1 MGPIAVIFVVLYGA
15 ILLLALRR
23 RLLGKLA
30 ARSLRRRVGQS
41 LLVVAGL
48 MVGTTAITASLIG
61 ADSTEQSAVL
71 NTYRGWGMI
80 DYIVTAPN
88 NGFFDSS
95 AATRLQAD
103 PTLARDT
110 DGIAPGIDQLG
121 SAADLDRRQSESGN
135 VTLVG
140 FDPAGQ
146 RKTFG
151 AFRLLDGRTTYL
163 DDLGPNGVVLSHR
176 LADHLDARVG
186 DHLRVTV
193 EALAPGPP
201 VDLTVAGIALAEGP
215 GAYGLSKEVF
225 APLDVAQKIVN
236 TDKINV
242 VRVSAKGGL
251 EPAHSAFPV
260 LRDAVKKLGVGSISA
275 HDSKALDIKQAKKNT
290 QFIKTFLV
298 AMSVLIMAAG
308 AALVVNLIS
317 MLAEERR
324 AQLGVLRA
332 LGLTR
337 RRLVLLSVIEGA
349 VYSLAAAGAGMLL
362 GIPAGRVISSRFAK
376 AFSEF
381 GGGNFDFRFT
391 FSVKGATLAEA
402 FALGSILTLVVVYIT
417 SRRTSRMSI
426 PAAIKNLPDP
436 AKDHRRGWLRP
447 VLVTLAAVAGLA
459 GVIGGKNFGRLAA
472 GIALIAAVA
481 SLTRRLL
488 PARLHTSF
496 AGLALGGWALWSVY
510 SVDPNADASIFFPI
524 FVVSLLSTVLGL
536 TIIAVAN
543 LRVAEWFFGLLGRA
557 FSGLRAMLRP
567 PLAYMARRGFRTGL
581 TTGVFAIVLAML
593 QMFAVFTF
601 IFRPDYTKAAKG
613 ADVRLIATASPT
625 IKLPSDVA
633 PDVRRFTLFPT
644 FGYVGPFHSPNA
656 FGSGDR
662 AFIPIYETS
671 SDTAARPPLKLDG
684 KLKGVS
690 ETLAWQAASGDASA
704 VQRIGADGLVC
715 PSDPLTGAKA
725 KKGAPHVRASAFVIT
740 DFGSSGDCVEMQGAT
755 GPVILRTVGI
765 QTFGLLDGMFASKT
779 VLADFPG
786 LPRGSAAMVDLKPGV
801 NATQAAR
808 RIESDLF
815 GQGVDATTTR
825 ELLDQTYRAN
835 RSFFSVIDLLMR
847 MGLVVGVLA
856 LGIVALRAIIERRH
870 IIGVL
875 RAIGYQRWQVM
886 SGLMTEAATTTF
898 VGVIVGMATGVM
910 LGYIF
915 YRQADTKVP
924 FGIDWPSIL
933 GAVGAVFVAV
943 IIVTLGPAWRAS
955 RLPPAEAVRYTE

>member
-1 MGPIAVIFVVLYGA
+1 MNAVAVVFVVIYGS
-15 ILLLALRR
+15 ILFLAFRRPLLA
-23 RLLGKLA
+23 RLAG
-30 ARSLRRRVGQS
+30 RSLRHRLGQS

-71 NTYRGWGMI
+71 NTYRGWGLI
-80 DYIVTAPN
+80 DYLVTAPN
-88 NGFFDSS
+88 NRFFDPAV
-95 AATRLQAD
+95 AARLAAD
-103 PTLARDT
+103 PALAGVT

-140 FDPAGQ
+140 LDPAGQ

-151 AFRLLDGRTTYL
+151 AFTLLDGRKTYL
-163 DDLGPNGVVLSHR
+163 DDLGPKGVVLSHR

-186 DHLRVTV
+186 DQLRVAV
-193 EALAPGPP
+193 ETLKPGPP

-225 APLDVAQKIVN
+225 APLAVAQEIVHAEQ
-236 TDKINV
+236 INV
-242 VRVSAKGGL
+242 VRVSATGGAK
-251 EPAHSAFPV
+251 PSRSAFVP
-260 LRDAVKKLGVGSISA
+260 LRDAVKRLGVDSLAA
-275 HDSKALDIKQAKKNT
+275 HDSKSGDVNQAKKNT
-290 QFIKTFLV
+290 SFIKTFLV

-324 AQLGVLRA
+324 AQLGILRA
-332 LGLTR
+332 LGLAR

-349 VYSLAAAGAGMLL
+349 VYSLAAAAAGMLL
-362 GIPAGRVISSRFAK
+362 GIPAGRVISTRFAH

-391 FSVKGATLAEA
+391 FSVKGSTLALA
-402 FALGSILTLVVVYIT
+402 FALGSILTLAVVFIT

-426 PAAIKNLPDP
+426 PAAIRNLPEP
-436 AKDHRRGWLRP
+436 AKDSRRGRLRR
-447 VLVTLAAVAGLA
+447 VLVALAAVAGVA

-472 GIALIAAVA
+472 GIALIAALA

-488 PARLHTSF
+488 PARLHSTL
-496 AGLALGGWALWSVY
+496 AGFALGSWALWSVY
-510 SVDPNADASIFFPI
+510 RVDPNSDASTFFPI
-524 FVVSLLSTVLGL
+524 FVVTLLSTVLGL

-601 IFRPDYTKAAKG
+601 IFRPDYAKAARG
-613 ADVRLIATASPT
+613 ADVRLVSTGSPT
-625 IKLPSDVA
+625 IAMP
-633 PDVRRFTLFPT
+633 PDVQPEVDRLTVFST
-644 FGYVGPFHSPNA
+644 FGYVGPFHSPDA

-662 AFIPIYETS
+662 AFVPIYETGP
-671 SDTAARPPLKLDG
+671 DTGVDESRAWRAAAGDP
-684 KLKGVS
+684 
-690 ETLAWQAASGDASA
+690 AAIAA
-704 VQRIGADGLVC
+704 IGAKGLEC
-715 PSDPLTGAKA
+715 PSDPATGAKP
-725 KKGAPHVRASAFVIT
+725 KKGGPHVLASAFVIT
-740 DFGSSGDCVEMQGAT
+740 DFGSSGACLRMLGGS
-755 GPVILRTVGI
+755 GPVTLRIVGV
-765 QTFGLLDGMFASKT
+765 QTFGILDGMFASHS
-779 VLADFPG
+779 VIADFPG
-786 LPRGSAAMVDLKPGV
+786 LPRGASAMVDLKPGV
-801 NATQAAR
+801 DARSAAR
-808 RIESDLF
+808 KIEAELF
-815 GQGVDATTTR
+815 GQGVDATTTK

-870 IIGVL
+870 VIGVL
-875 RAIGYQRWQVM
+875 RAIGYKRWQVM

-898 VGVIVGMATGVM
+898 VGVVVGMITGIL

-924 FGIDWPSIL
+924 FGVDWAAIL
-933 GAVGAVFVAV
+933 GAVAAVFVAV
-943 IIVTLGPAWRAS
+943 VVVTVGPAWRAS

>member
-1 MGPIAVIFVVLYGA
+1 MNPVLVVFLVIYGA
-15 ILLLALRR
+15 ILFLALRR
-23 RLLGKLA
+23 RLLGRLA
-30 ARSLRRRVGQS
+30 ARSLRRRIGQS

-61 ADSTEQSAVL
+61 ADSTQDSAVL
-71 NTYRGWGMI
+71 NTYRGWGMV
-80 DYIVTAPN
+80 DYLVTAPN
-88 NGFFDSS
+88 NGFFDPTVAS
-95 AATRLQAD
+95 RLAAD
-103 PTLARDT
+103 PALARVT
-110 DGIAPGIDQLG
+110 DGIAPGIDQIG

-140 FDPAGQ
+140 LDPAAQ
-146 RKTFG
+146 RTTFG
-151 AFRLLDGRTTYL
+151 AFTLLDGRKTYL

-176 LADHLDARVG
+176 LADHLDARTG

-193 EALAPGPP
+193 EALSPGAP
-201 VDLTVAGIALAEGP
+201 VDLIVRGIALAEGP

-225 APLDVAQKIVN
+225 APLSVARQVVHGEQV
-236 TDKINV
+236 NV
-242 VRVSAKGGL
+242 VRVSAAGGVK
-251 EPAHSAFPV
+251 PTRSAFGA
-260 LRDAVKKLGVGSISA
+260 LREAVKRVGTGKLEA
-275 HDSKALDIKQAKKNT
+275 HDSKAADVAQAKKNT
-290 QFIKTFLV
+290 SFIKTFLV

-349 VYSLAAAGAGMLL
+349 VYSLAAAAAGVVL
-362 GIPAGRVISSRFAK
+362 GIPGGRVIAARFAR

-391 FSVKGATLAEA
+391 FTVKGSTLGVA
-402 FALGSILTLVVVYIT
+402 FALGSILTLAVVFIT
-417 SRRTSRMSI
+417 ARRTSRMSI
-426 PAAIKNLPDP
+426 PAAIRNLPEP
-436 AKDHRRGWLRP
+436 AKDHRRGILRR
-447 VLVTLAAVAGLA
+447 VLVGLAAVAGVA
-459 GVIGGKNFGRLAA
+459 GVVAAKDFGRLAA
-472 GIALIAAVA
+472 GIALIVALA

-488 PARLHTSF
+488 PQRLHTTI
-496 AGLALGGWALWSVY
+496 AGVVLAGWALWSVY
-510 SVDPNADASIFFPI
+510 SVDPNSDAGKFFPI

-536 TIIAVAN
+536 TIVAVAN

-593 QMFAVFTF
+593 QMFAVFTY
-601 IFRPDYTKAAKG
+601 IFRPNYATAARG
-613 ADVRLIATASPT
+613 YDVRLLSTGSPT
-625 IKLPSDVA
+625 IALPQDVTA
-633 PDVRRFTLFPT
+633 EVNRFTVIST
-644 FGYVGPFHSPNA
+644 RGYVGPYHSPDA

-662 AFIPIYETS
+662 AFIPIYEVTPAL
-671 SDTAARPPLKLDG
+671 AARPPLKLDA
-684 KLKGVS
+684 KVKNATEAV
-690 ETLAWQAASGDASA
+690 AWRAVLGDPAAIAA
-704 VQRIGADGLVC
+704 IGATAFDC
-715 PSDPLTGAKA
+715 PADPVTGAKP
-725 KKGAPHVRASAFVIT
+725 KKGAVPVKASGFVIT
-740 DFGSSGDCVEMQGAT
+740 DFGSSGQCLRMQGAAGSVT
-755 GPVILRTVGI
+755 MRIVAV
-765 QTFGLLDGMFASKT
+765 QTFGLLDGMFASPQ
-779 VLADFPG
+779 VLSDFHG
-786 LPRGSAAMVDLKPGV
+786 LPRGASAMVDLKPGV
-801 NATQAAR
+801 DPKKAAR
-808 RIESDLF
+808 MIEADLF
-815 GQGVDATTTR
+815 GQGVDATTTK

-875 RAIGYQRWQVM
+875 RAIGYKRWQVM

-898 VGVIVGMATGVM
+898 IGVLVGMATGLL

-924 FGIDWPSIL
+924 FGVDWAAIL

-943 IIVTLGPAWRAS
+943 VVVTLGPAWRAS

>member
-1 MGPIAVIFVVLYGA
+1 MGPIAVIFVVLYGT
-15 ILLLALRR
+15 ILFLALRR

-41 LLVVAGL
+41 LLVIAGL

-61 ADSTEQSAVL
+61 ADSTEQSGVL
-71 NTYRGWGMI
+71 NTYRGWGMV
-80 DYIVTAPN
+80 DYLVTAPN
-88 NGFFDSS
+88 NSFFDPAVAS
-95 AATRLQAD
+95 RLQAD
-103 PTLARDT
+103 PALARVT
-110 DGIAPGIDQLG
+110 DGVAPGIDQLG

-140 FDPAGQ
+140 LDPAGQ

-151 AFRLLDGRTTYL
+151 AFRLLDGRRTFL

-176 LADHLDARVG
+176 LADKLDARVG
-186 DHLRVTV
+186 DRLRVTV
-193 EALAPGPP
+193 ESLAPGPP

-236 TDKINV
+236 ANMINV
-242 VRVSAKGGL
+242 VRVSAAGGL
-251 EPAHSAFPV
+251 EPPRSGFPT
-260 LRDAVKKLGVGSISA
+260 LRNAVRQLGVDSLAA
-275 HDSKALDIKQAKKNT
+275 HDSKASDIKQAKKNT

-362 GIPAGRVISSRFAK
+362 GIPAGRVISSRFAR

-436 AKDHRRGWLRP
+436 AKDRGRGWLRRL
-447 VLVTLAAVAGLA
+447 LVGLAAVAGLA

-472 GIALIAAVA
+472 GIALIAALA

-488 PARLHTSF
+488 PARLHTTF

-510 SVDPNADASIFFPI
+510 SVDPNSDASTFFPI

-601 IFRPDYTKAAKG
+601 IFRPDYAKAAKG
-613 ADVRLIATASPT
+613 ADVRLIATGSPT
-625 IKLPSDVA
+625 ITLPSDVSR
-633 PDVRRFTLFPT
+633 DVQRFTLFPT

-662 AFIPIYETS
+662 AFVPIYETTAA
-671 SDTAARPPLKLDG
+671 TAARPPLKLDG
-684 KLKGVS
+684 KIKGVT
-690 ETLAWQAASGDASA
+690 ETLAWQAASGDPAA
-704 VQRIGADGLVC
+704 VARIGANGLEC
-715 PSDPLTGAKA
+715 PSDPLTGAKP
-725 KKGAPHVRASAFVIT
+725 KKGAPRVRASAFVIT
-740 DFGSSGDCVEMQGAT
+740 DFGATGDCLEMNGAA
-755 GPVILRTVGI
+755 GPVILRTVAI
-765 QTFGLLDGMFASKT
+765 QTFGLLDGMFASKG

-786 LPRGSAAMVDLKPGV
+786 LPRGSAAMVDLKSGV
-801 NATQAAR
+801 NATAAAR
-808 RIESDLF
+808 KIEADLF
-815 GQGVDATTTR
+815 GQGVDATTTK

-898 VGVIVGMATGVM
+898 VGVVVGMATGIM

-943 IIVTLGPAWRAS
+943 VIVTLGPAWRAS